1 MELSHRF
8 TVPIGVEET
17 WAHFNDIASVAEC
30 FPGAQVTEADE
41 ESFTGSVKVKLGPIA
56 LQYNGSGTFV
66 EKDAAAHRFVVDAK
80 GKDKRGNG
88 TAGAKVTV
96 SMAEAGGSTDVS
108 VETDLAITGKPA
120 QFGRG
125 VMQDVSD
132 KLLGQFVACL
142 EQRLA
147 APEVPEVAG
156 VSEVAGFSEAP
167 AAPETPKAPP
177 PPPAQGADAATPAP
191 QVAQPPPRPASAPR
205 EPEALDLGSAVL
217 PVLARTYWRPA
228 LAGLVLVVLLW
239 RLLRRR

>member
-1 MELSHRF
+1 
-8 TVPIGVEET
+8 
-17 WAHFNDIASVAEC
+17 
-30 FPGAQVTEADE
+30 
-41 ESFTGSVKVKLGPIA
+41 
-56 LQYNGSGTFV
+56 
-66 EKDAAAHRFVVDAK
+66 
-80 GKDKRGNG
+80 
-88 TAGAKVTV
+88 
-96 SMAEAGGSTDVS
+96 
-108 VETDLAITGKPA
+108 
-120 QFGRG
+120 
-125 VMQDVSD
+125 MQDVSD

-147 APEVPEVAG
+147 APEAPEVAG
-156 VSEVAGFSEAP
+156 VSEVGEVSEAL

-177 PPPAQGADAATPAP
+177 PPPAPGAAAPTPAP

>member
-1 MELSHRF
+1 VELSHNF

-41 ESFTGSVKVKLGPIA
+41 QSFTGSVKVKLGPIA

-66 EKDAAAHRFVVDAK
+66 EKDAEAHRFVVDAK

-96 SMAEAGGSTDVS
+96 SMADAGGSTDVS

-132 KLLGQFVACL
+132 KLLGQFVSCL
-142 EQRLA
+142 EQRLVAPEAAETPEAPSAPVAEA
-147 APEVPEVAG
+147 APEVPA
-156 VSEVAGFSEAP
+156 AP
-167 AAPETPKAPP
+167 AAP
-177 PPPAQGADAATPAP
+177 AAAA
-191 QVAQPPPRPASAPR
+191 VAQPAPGPSSPR